1 MAKELQPKNFTQGKI
16 LAPLI
21 KFALPVLGA
30 LFLQATY
37 GAVDLLI
44 VGQFARSVD
53 VSAVAT
59 GSGIMLTMSQIVI
72 SFSMGTTII
81 LARQI
86 GEGRHD
92 KAGETIGGS
101 IALFGLMG
109 FVITSITVLG
119 AEGLAKLMQAPEE
132 AFSETVMYIRICG
145 AGTLIIVAYNIIG
158 SIFRGIGDS
167 VTPLI
172 SVIIACISNVLG
184 DLLFVAVLGMGTS
197 GAALATVLAQALSVA
212 LSVLI
217 IKVKKPPF
225 TIRRGDIRVNRP
237 VFRQVTKLGLPIAL
251 QDLLVGLSFLVI
263 QAIVNSL
270 GLMPSAGVGVAEK
283 VCAFIMLVPS
293 SFMQAMSSFVAQ
305 NAGAGKYD
313 RANKALKYG
322 IMLSFAA
329 GLTMFYL
336 TFFHGDLMA
345 SIFSNDRE
353 VVLAGFEYLKSYAID
368 CLLTA
373 FLFCLLGYFN
383 GLGETRFVMAQGIIG
398 AFGVRVP
405 VSFFMSRIV
414 PVSLFK
420 IGLATP
426 CSTLLQITM
435 CFAYML
441 FLRKKHKEL
450 RQKNS

>member
-1 MAKELQPKNFTQGKI
+1 MSEALQPKNFTQGKI
-16 LAPLI
+16 LGPLI
-21 KFALPVLGA
+21 RFALPVLGA

-44 VGQFARSVD
+44 VGQFASPVD

-59 GSGIMLTMSQIVI
+59 GSGIMQTLTHIVV

-86 GEGRHD
+86 GQGRHD

-101 IALFGLMG
+101 AALFGIMG
-109 FVITSITVLG
+109 TVITLATVVG
-119 AEGLAKLMQAPEE
+119 AEGLASLMHAPEE
-132 AFSETVMYIRICG
+132 AFAETSMYIRICG
-145 AGTLIIVAYNIIG
+145 AGTLIIVTYNLIG
-158 SIFRGIGDS
+158 SIFRGLGDS
-167 VTPLI
+167 FTPLI
-172 SVIIACISNVLG
+172 AVIIACVSNILG
-184 DLLFVAVLGMGTS
+184 DLLFVAVFGMGS
-197 GAALATVLAQALSVA
+197 NGAALATVLAQALSVI
-212 LSVLI
+212 LSVI
-217 IKVKKPPF
+217 IIRIKKPPF
-225 TIRRGDIRVNRP
+225 TLKREHVRINKD
-237 VFRQVTKLGLPIAL
+237 VFSQVTKLGLPIAL
-251 QDLLVGLSFLVI
+251 QDLLVGLSFLII
-263 QAIVNSL
+263 QAIVNSI

-313 RANKALKYG
+313 RALKALKYG

-329 GLTMFYL
+329 GITMFYL

-345 SIFSNDRE
+345 SIFSNNRE
-353 VVLAGFEYLKSYAID
+353 VVMLGYDYLKSYAID

-383 GLGETRFVMAQGIIG
+383 GLGQTRFVMAQGIIG

-405 VSFFMSRIV
+405 VSFFMSKIV

-426 CSTLLQITM
+426 CSTVVQIAM
-435 CFAYML
+435 CAAFMIYL
-441 FLRKKHKEL
+441 KKK
-450 RQKNS
+450 QKTE